1 MISKTTLG
9 VAAGLV
15 GVVAYCF
22 YFDRK
27 RRSDP
32 LFRQKLKESE
42 LNFVY
47 LKLTNYYILITEIN
61 FMKKRE
67 KRH

>member
-1 MISKTTLG
+1 MLSKSTFGIFAG
-9 VAAGLV
+9 VAGTLFI
-15 GVVAYCF
+15 GYCI

-42 LNFVY
+42 
-47 LKLTNYYILITEIN
+47 
-61 FMKKRE
+61 
-67 KRH
+67 